1 MRLER
6 RFKPFRS
13 ALGSRPTARTRG
25 ASSHNA
31 RIIVTNMALKHKNG
45 GPWGS
50 GGGGGGG
57 PWGQPPRG
65 GGPRGG
71 GPQPPPDLDDLIR
84 QFQRFLGRLLGSG
97 GGRGGRG
104 GAGAPILLVLALAII
119 VWIVWPGSGW
129 YQVGPSQQGVV
140 LRFGAF
146 DRSTGPGFAFK
157 LPVPFERVLLP
168 NVTQVNTVD
177 IGESR
182 EATNAAR
189 RTTADT
195 DSLMLTGDEN
205 IVDLSFTVQW
215 VINTEQ
221 TADYL
226 FNLDDPD
233 AAVAAVAE
241 SAMRE
246 IIGQTEL
253 QPIISEE
260 IAGVA
265 GRVQQKIQE
274 TLDAY
279 RAGVTITDVLIQ
291 RPTLPEADNPAD
303 RGDRERDPRAA
314 FLDVENAEQEK
325 QEAIQNARAHANS
338 VIPEA
343 RGQAQ
348 TIVEQARAYRESV
361 IAEASGEAE
370 RFNLIY
376 DQYRLAPEVTRRR
389 MFLETMEDV
398 LGRSNKVIL
407 DEGEGGQGVVPYLP
421 LNELNRSNGS
431 TGGQQ

>member
-1 MRLER
+1 
-6 RFKPFRS
+6 
-13 ALGSRPTARTRG
+13 
-25 ASSHNA
+25 
-31 RIIVTNMALKHKNG
+31 MATEHRNG

-50 GGGGGGG
+50 GGGGGG

-65 GGPRGG
+65 GPRGNGPRGG
-71 GPQPPPDLDDLIR
+71 GSQPPPDLDDLIR
-84 QFQRFLGRLLGSG
+84 QFQRGIGRLFGGSG
-97 GGRGGRG
+97 GGRGGRS
-104 GAGAPILLVLALAII
+104 GAGAPILIIMALAII
-119 VWIVWPGSGW
+119 IWVVWPGSGW
-129 YQVGPSQQGVV
+129 YQVAPSQQGVV

-146 DRSTGPGFAFK
+146 DRSTGPGAHLK

-177 IGESR
+177 VGDNR
-182 EATNAAR
+182 DGATAPR
-189 RTTADT
+189 RTVGDT
-195 DSLMLTGDEN
+195 ESLMLTGDEN

-215 VINTEQ
+215 IINTEQ

-233 AAVAAVAE
+233 EAVSAVAE

-265 GRVQQKIQE
+265 GRVQAKIQE

-279 RAGVTITDVLIQ
+279 QAGVTITDVLIQ

-303 RGDRERDPRAA
+303 RGDVQRDPRAA

-325 QEAIQNARAHANS
+325 QESIQIARAYANS
-338 VIPEA
+338 VIPDA
-343 RGQAQ
+343 RGGARG
-348 TIVEQARAYRESV
+348 IVEQANAYRESV
-361 IAEASGEAE
+361 IAEAAGDAE

-376 DQYRLAPEVTRRR
+376 DQYRLAPDVTRRR
-389 MFLETMEDV
+389 MFLETMELV
-398 LGRSNKVIL
+398 LRRSNKVIL
-407 DEGEGGQGVVPYLP
+407 DENSEGSNGVVPYLP
-421 LNELNRSNGS
+421 LNELNQSRS
-431 TGGQQ
+431 TAGGQR